1 MIVPGVA
8 QPPRRIVFTDDAR
21 FAVAPAVAD
30 KPTTL
35 TGYPIL
41 WNVLTSDRGGY
52 KVRLKPGSATFT
64 TPTLALYH
72 HDFQSVIG
80 TTDNATLRLTPD
92 DIGVKCEIDLP
103 NTSTG
108 RDVAELVAK
117 RYVRGM
123 SFAMVSTPRGVRT
136 VENGETILDVEAF
149 AADEI
154 TITPI
159 PAFQQTDI
167 DVKPDAEF
175 AATRIAH
182 AHRLERF
189 KFDRIRLAGT
199 YPQKAV

>member
-1 MIVPGVA
+1 MVIRGDA

-21 FAVAPAVAD
+21 FAVAPPVAN
-30 KPTTL
+30 KPTTVI
-35 TGYPIL
+35 GYPIL
-41 WNVLTSDRGGY
+41 WNVLSTDRGGY
-52 KVRLKPGSATFT
+52 KVRLLPGSATFT

-80 TTDNATLRLTPD
+80 TTDNTTLRLTPD

-108 RDVAELVAK
+108 RDVAELIAK

-123 SFAMVSTPRGVRT
+123 SFAMVSTPRGVKT

-159 PAFQQTDI
+159 PAFQQTDVG
-167 DVKPDAEF
+167 VKTDPEF

-182 AHRLERF
+182 AHQLERF
-189 KFDRIRLAGT
+189 KLDRFRFAGT
-199 YPQKAV
+199 SPRAV